1 MNRILMPLFGAQNM
15 TMKRMEEL
23 EQDFTGFFENVFLVV
38 VDEIQTSASLKQAKI
53 TSKLKNLMVEP
64 HISIRKMYREPY
76 MARNYCNMIFTSNM
90 PDPIVVAQ
98 DDRRF
103 NVGNYQKKAINI
115 TEAEIAQ
122 TRIRFITNSV
132 MDVMTKL
139 TDRAYDLVVFRHNP
153 EDLSFAI
160 SEAHRI
166 LRSGGVFVIDN
177 FYGGGKVPDPAQR
190 DPKTI
195 ALREA
200 GKAVK
205 ADTDSWVTSLIPI
218 GDGLLLATKL

>member
-1 MNRILMPLFGAQNM
+1 M
-15 TMKRMEEL
+15 
-23 EQDFTGFFENVFLVV
+23 
-38 VDEIQTSASLKQAKI
+38 
-53 TSKLKNLMVEP
+53 
-64 HISIRKMYREPY
+64 
-76 MARNYCNMIFTSNM
+76 
-90 PDPIVVAQ
+90 
-98 DDRRF
+98 
-103 NVGNYQKKAINI
+103 NI
-115 TEAEIAQ
+115 TPHSYAESFIAEDAVKTAARARGLELGVIDVTQGTGAYLRHLAHQLSAQSVVEIGTGSGVGALWLLEGMMASGTLTSIDDEMEHTNIAKMALTDADIAQ
-122 TRIRFITNSV
+122 PRFRLITNSV

-160 SEAHRI
+160 SEAHRV

-177 FYGGGKVPDPAQR
+177 FFGGSKVQDPAQR

-200 GKAVK
+200 GKSIK
-205 ADTDSWVTSLIPI
+205 ADTEAWVTTLIPT

>member
-1 MNRILMPLFGAQNM
+1 MRVDPHTFAENFIPEDHFKSQARARGVELGTVDTTPGAGAFLKFLASTLKAQSVVEVGTGSGVGSLWLFDGMLPSGTLTSIDDEMEHSQIAKLAFTDVDIAPNR
-15 TMKRMEEL
+15 
-23 EQDFTGFFENVFLVV
+23 
-38 VDEIQTSASLKQAKI
+38 
-53 TSKLKNLMVEP
+53 
-64 HISIRKMYREPY
+64 YRL
-76 MARNYCNMIFTSNM
+76 
-90 PDPIVVAQ
+90 
-98 DDRRF
+98 
-103 NVGNYQKKAINI
+103 
-115 TEAEIAQ
+115 
-122 TRIRFITNSV
+122 ITNSV
-132 MDVMTKL
+132 LEVISKL

>member
-1 MNRILMPLFGAQNM
+1 M
-15 TMKRMEEL
+15 
-23 EQDFTGFFENVFLVV
+23 
-38 VDEIQTSASLKQAKI
+38 
-53 TSKLKNLMVEP
+53 
-64 HISIRKMYREPY
+64 
-76 MARNYCNMIFTSNM
+76 
-90 PDPIVVAQ
+90 
-98 DDRRF
+98 
-103 NVGNYQKKAINI
+103 NI
-115 TEAEIAQ
+115 TPHSYAESFIAEDAIKATARARGLELGAIDVTQGTGAYLRHLAHQLSAQSVVEIGTGSGVGALWLLEGMMASGTLTSIDDEMEHTNIAKMALAEADIAQ
-122 TRIRFITNSV
+122 PRFRLITNSV

-160 SEAHRI
+160 SEAHRV

-177 FYGGGKVPDPAQR
+177 FFGGSKVQDPAQR

-200 GKAVK
+200 GKSIK
-205 ADTDSWVTSLIPI
+205 LDTEAWVTTLIPT

>member
-1 MNRILMPLFGAQNM
+1 M
-15 TMKRMEEL
+15 
-23 EQDFTGFFENVFLVV
+23 
-38 VDEIQTSASLKQAKI
+38 
-53 TSKLKNLMVEP
+53 
-64 HISIRKMYREPY
+64 
-76 MARNYCNMIFTSNM
+76 
-90 PDPIVVAQ
+90 
-98 DDRRF
+98 
-103 NVGNYQKKAINI
+103 NI
-115 TEAEIAQ
+115 TPHSYAESFITEDAVKTAARARGLELGAIDVTQGTGAYLRHLAHQLSAQSVVEIGTGSGVGALWLLEGMMASGTLTSIDDEMEHTNIAKMALADADIAQ
-122 TRIRFITNSV
+122 PRFRLITNSV

-160 SEAHRI
+160 SEAHRV

-177 FYGGGKVPDPAQR
+177 FFGGSKVQDPAQR

-200 GKAVK
+200 GKSIK
-205 ADTDSWVTSLIPI
+205 ADTDAWVTTLIPT

>member
-1 MNRILMPLFGAQNM
+1 MNIDPHDYSETFIAEDSVKSAARARGVENGVTDVSQGTGAYLRQLAHQIKAQAVVEIGTGSGVGALWLLEGM
-15 TMKRMEEL
+15 LSSGTLTSIDDEMEHSS
-23 EQDFTGFFENVFLVV
+23 
-38 VDEIQTSASLKQAKI
+38 IAKI
-53 TSKLKNLMVEP
+53 ALS
-64 HISIRKMYREPY
+64 
-76 MARNYCNMIFTSNM
+76 
-90 PDPIVVAQ
+90 
-98 DDRRF
+98 
-103 NVGNYQKKAINI
+103 
-115 TEAEIAQ
+115 EADIAQ
-122 TRIRFITNSV
+122 PRYRLITNSV

-177 FYGGGKVPDPAQR
+177 FFGGGKVPDPAQR
-190 DPKTI
+190 DPKTV

-200 GKAVK
+200 GKLIK
-205 ADTDSWVTSLIPI
+205 GDTDSWLTSLAPI

>member
-1 MNRILMPLFGAQNM
+1 MNIDPHEYSESFIVEDSVKSAARARGHEIGVTDTSQGTGAYLRQLAHQLKAQSVVEIGTGSGVGALWILEGMLASG
-15 TMKRMEEL
+15 TLTSIDDEMEH
-23 EQDFTGFFENVFLVV
+23 
-38 VDEIQTSASLKQAKI
+38 TSIAKI
-53 TSKLKNLMVEP
+53 ALAEAD
-64 HISIRKMYREPY
+64 ISQSRYRL
-76 MARNYCNMIFTSNM
+76 
-90 PDPIVVAQ
+90 
-98 DDRRF
+98 
-103 NVGNYQKKAINI
+103 
-115 TEAEIAQ
+115 
-122 TRIRFITNSV
+122 ITNSV

-160 SEAHRI
+160 AEAHRI
-166 LRSGGVFVIDN
+166 LRSGGVFVVDN
-177 FYGGGKVPDPAQR
+177 FFGGGKVSDPAQR

-205 ADTDSWVTSLIPI
+205 ADVDSWVTSLIPT